1 MSYIRNL
8 KILKNIKLNLIE
20 INNLKNNLSTGIMDK
35 KLLNK
40 QFYKIKS
47 LSIWKWLMNW
57 KNNQLKK
64 QNELIKI

>member
-47 LSIWKWLMNW
+47 LSI
-57 KNNQLKK
+57 
-64 QNELIKI
+64 